1 MARETRGQR
10 RAKRAAAGKKSGESA
25 KPASANAGS
34 SKAGAAKTG
43 TSKPVSQRARQRQ
56 AQVRPGLQPAAT
68 QTGRRERRA
77 RGTFVKESWAELKK
91 VEWPNRGQVI
101 QGTIVVIIACVI
113 VGVFL
118 YGADQALKPFVRNVL
133 LGQ

>member
-10 RAKRAAAGKKSGESA
+10 RAKRAAAGASSGESA
-25 KPASANAGS
+25 KAANAKPAPAKASAG
-34 SKAGAAKTG
+34 KTA
-43 TSKPVSQRARQRQ
+43 QRARQRQ
-56 AQVRPGLQPAAT
+56 PQVRPGMQPAAT
-68 QTGRRERRA
+68 QTGRRERRP
-77 RGTFVKESWAELKK
+77 RGAFVKECWAELKK
-91 VEWPNRGQVI
+91 VEWPNRAQVI

-118 YGADQALKPFVRNVL
+118 YGADQALKPFVSTVL